1 MRLSDLQDK
10 DVVDLKS
17 GIKVGNIIDIKINDE
32 GYVTSLIL
40 EKKRYSKLFAPN
52 DELDIPFDKI
62 TRNLGKTPRFR
73 SHYQGEKYGFLG
85 KHIQQTSI

>member
-17 GIKVGNIIDIKINDE
+17 GIKVGNIIDLKINED

-40 EKKRYSKLFAPN
+40 ERKRFSKLFSTG
-52 DELDIPFDKI
+52 DEVDIPFNKI
-62 TRNLGKTPRFR
+62 SKI
-73 SHYQGEKYGFLG
+73 GEDVILIKEM
-85 KHIQQTSI
+85 